1 MRQLSIVACGTVD
14 VSRALAIDTQF
25 VSRFT
30 RLALPRWQADES
42 FLKLL
47 ASFERL
53 MPLAR
58 PSNLTAPKMALEV
71 FKSCDGTIGSVRK
84 ITLQAVERV
93 LKDGGERVTFEI
105 LQGACSL
112 YKEPLGHGTAA
123 ELNNH
128 AAIFPRD
135 AGLVLGA
142 LGMGSGGAACSL
154 VSSTGPGLLRLDQG
168 SGPQLVRGDVAS
180 HCSGQW
186 LQAGAG
192 SLYDLLQSA
201 GCSSS
206 TCAPQRLSALAAAF
220 RDLPSAQASF
230 WAAVLP
236 CLPKGR
242 YAAPSAYALA
252 LGFIVDLPQARRQ
265 SHGCVSAL
273 WAPVRSISK
282 RLSCF
287 GGGASVAPLLCTAH
301 IHLPV
306 LRGSRRSKSV
316 SMRCG
321 GRRFSGTRC
330 LWRWP
335 IG

>member
-1 MRQLSIVACGTVD
+1 MQPYSQETLG
-14 VSRALAIDTQF
+14 
-25 VSRFT
+25 
-30 RLALPRWQADES
+30 S
-42 FLKLL
+42 FLVRW
-47 ASFERL
+47 AW
-53 MPLAR
+53 AR
-58 PSNLTAPKMALEV
+58 
-71 FKSCDGTIGSVRK
+71 
-84 ITLQAVERV
+84 
-93 LKDGGERVTFEI
+93 
-105 LQGACSL
+105 
-112 YKEPLGHGTAA
+112 
-123 ELNNH
+123 
-128 AAIFPRD
+128 
-135 AGLVLGA
+135 
-142 LGMGSGGAACSL
+142 GAACSL

-242 YAAPSAYALA
+242 YAAPFAYALA
-252 LGFIVDLPQARRQ
+252 LSFIVDLPQARRQ

-273 WAPVRSISK
+273 WRPVRSISK

-287 GGGASVAPLLCTAH
+287 GALR
-301 IHLPV
+301 V
-306 LRGSRRSKSV
+306 LRLCFVQRTSIYLFCAAAGAARACRCVVEAGVSRAPAAFGVGLSVDHSEGEKGS
-316 SMRCG
+316 
-321 GRRFSGTRC
+321 
-330 LWRWP
+330 
-335 IG
+335 